1 MIYINYYAFKI
12 SEEQQDPEGIENN
25 KQSRDE
31 EGDDISVD
39 FCTRCFISH
48 FCSFIPSFIYS
59 YIHLFIYFFLGGG
72 ERLEMQVLGLPPPDQ
87 GAAFIRS

>member
-1 MIYINYYAFKI
+1 MIYINYYACKI

-39 FCTRCFISH
+39 FCTRCFYFLFLVVH
-48 FCSFIPSFIYS
+48 SFIHLLIHSL
-59 YIHLFIYFFLGGG
+59 IHLFVFRRRRKAGN
-72 ERLEMQVLGLPPPDQ
+72 
-87 GAAFIRS
+87 ASS